1 MYQFENFKNKP
12 LMERVVDNILSYIAD
27 NDIKIGTKLPN
38 EFELAEMFGVGR
50 STIREAIKV
59 LASKQVLEVRRGA
72 GTYVIGNKAIDDSNP
87 LGLNLSEDRYKLAL
101 DLFDVRLMLEPEI
114 AVLAAR
120 MATAKEM
127 EELMSYCESVEYMI
141 RNEIDH
147 TEEDIKFHTCI
158 ARCSKNQVVE
168 HLIPIINSSVA
179 VFANI
184 THLQLKEETIRTH
197 RAIADAIIQRDV
209 IGARCA
215 MMMHLTYNRE
225 LILKIIAERKTRKN
239 KKNEES

>member
-72 GTYVIGNKAIDDSNP
+72 GTYVIGNKAVDDSNP

-141 RNEIDH
+141 RNGIDH

>member
-12 LMERVVDNILSYIAD
+12 LTERVVDNILSYIAD

-59 LASKQVLEVRRGA
+59 LVSKQVLEVRRGA
-72 GTYVIGNKAIDDSNP
+72 GTYVIGNQAVDESNP

-120 MATAKEM
+120 FASKEEM
-127 EELMSYCESVEYMI
+127 EELMACCESVEYMI
-141 RNEIDH
+141 RNGIDH
-147 TEEDIKFHTCI
+147 TEADIKFHTCI

-197 RAIADAIIQRDV
+197 RAIANAIVARDL

-215 MMMHLTYNRE
+215 MTMHLTFNRE
-225 LILKIIAERKTRKN
+225 LILEIVEKRRKN
-239 KKNEES
+239 EK

>member
-141 RNEIDH
+141 RNGIDH

-225 LILKIIAERKTRKN
+225 LILKIIADIKIRKN